1 MWILASMIGSTCVT
15 LLCEDE
21 DMGRI
26 GRDRVRK
33 EERSKEDSGGRKMEK
48 KKEKEDRNRENKHN
62 ARQSRNEDQY
72 TSTEQNE
79 LDAGT
84 SKS

>member
-1 MWILASMIGSTCVT
+1 MIGSTCVT

-33 EERSKEDSGGRKMEK
+33 EERSKEDGGGRKMEK
-48 KKEKEDRNRENKHN
+48 KKEKR
-62 ARQSRNEDQY
+62 RQKSG
-72 TSTEQNE
+72 EQTQR
-79 LDAGT
+79 AT
-84 SKS
+84 KSE

>member
-1 MWILASMIGSTCVT
+1 MWILASIGSICVT

-21 DMGRI
+21 DMCRI

-33 EERSKEDSGGRKMEK
+33 EERSKEDSGGRKHGEEEREK
-48 KKEKEDRNRENKHN
+48 KKRNRENKHN

>member
-1 MWILASMIGSTCVT
+1 MWVLASMIGSTCVT

-33 EERSKEDSGGRKMEK
+33 EERSKEDSGGRKHGEEEREK
-48 KKEKEDRNRENKHN
+48 KKEIGRTNTKRDKVGMRISTRVQNRTN
-62 ARQSRNEDQY
+62 
-72 TSTEQNE
+72 
-79 LDAGT
+79 
-84 SKS
+84 